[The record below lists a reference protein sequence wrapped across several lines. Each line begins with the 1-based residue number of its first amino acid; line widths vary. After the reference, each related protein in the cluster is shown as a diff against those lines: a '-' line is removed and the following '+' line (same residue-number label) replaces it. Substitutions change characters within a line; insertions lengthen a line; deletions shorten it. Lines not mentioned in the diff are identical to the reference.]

1 MAKIGELLQKC
12 ESFDWDEHNVEKNWE
27 KHRVDTAQCEEVFFN
42 STLIAA
48 SDTKHSD
55 REARYLVLGQSN
67 AQRLLFVSF
76 TIRKNMI
83 RIISARDMTRRE
95 RKIYEESEG

>member
-1 MAKIGELLQKC
+1 MAKIDELLQKC

-27 KHRVDTAQCEEVFFN
+27 KHRVDNAECEEVFFH
-42 STLIAA
+42 SPLIAA
-48 SDTKHSD
+48 SDTKHSE
-55 REARYLVLGQSN
+55 REARYFVLGQSN

-83 RIISARDMTRRE
+83 RVISARDMTRRE
-95 RKIYEESEG
+95 RKTYEESED